1 MTPRPDDKPP
11 LLMFAAAALLGIA
24 VLGGGLWYKLDQP
37 APAAPP
43 AESEPD
49 PGQAMVKQ
57 PRPEF
62 ALADL
67 AGAHRALKEWDGKV
81 LAVNFWATWCPP
93 CKREIPSFN
102 ALQQEFGAAGLQFI
116 GVAVDDHGAVQDY
129 VRTTRIDYPV
139 LVGDETH
146 TIAIAEQYGNIAGVM
161 PYTVIVDRSG
171 RIAYVHYGELHED
184 LARQVI
190 KSLL

>member
-1 MTPRPDDKPP
+1 MTPRPDDIPP
-11 LLMFAAAALLGIA
+11 LLMFAAGALLGIA
-24 VLGGGLWYKLDQP
+24 VLGGGRWFMLHQP
-37 APAAPP
+37 APTARP

-57 PRPEF
+57 LRPEF

-67 AGAHRALKEWDGKV
+67 GGAEFLLQGVEARDLAFAGWAPSGPEIHNQHFAVPFFDRAL
-81 LAVNFWATWCPP
+81 
-93 CKREIPSFN
+93 
-102 ALQQEFGAAGLQFI
+102 GAAGLQFI

-129 VRTTRIDYPV
+129 VRTTRLDYPV
-139 LVGDETH
+139 LVGAEPH
-146 TIAIAEQYGNIAGVM
+146 TLAIAEPYGNLAGVL
-161 PYTVIVDRSG
+161 PSTVIVDRRG

-190 KSLL
+190 SSLL

>member
-37 APAAPP
+37 TPAAPP

-67 AGAHRALKEWDGKV
+67 GGAQRAVKEWDGKV
-81 LAVNFWATWCPP
+81 LVVNFWATWCPP

-102 ALQQEFGAAGLQFI
+102 ALQQEFGAAGLQFV

-139 LVGDETH
+139 LVGAETH
-146 TIAIAEQYGNIAGVM
+146 TIAIAEQYGNLAGVM

-190 KSLL
+190 SSLL

>member
-24 VLGGGLWYKLDQP
+24 VLGGGLWYKLHQP
-37 APAAPP
+37 APTARP

-57 PRPEF
+57 LRPEF
-62 ALADL
+62 ALAAL
-67 AGAHRALKEWDGKV
+67 GGAQRAVKEWDGKV
-81 LAVNFWATWCPP
+81 LVVTFWATRGPH
-93 CKREIPSFN
+93 CKREITCFF

-116 GVAVDDHGAVQDY
+116 GVAGDDHGAVQDY

-139 LVGDETH
+139 LVGAETH
-146 TIAIAEQYGNIAGVM
+146 TIAIAEQYGNLAGVM

-190 KSLL
+190 SSLL

>member
-37 APAAPP
+37 TPAAPP
-43 AESEPD
+43 AEAEPD

-57 PRPEF
+57 PRPEV

-67 AGAHRALKEWDGKV
+67 GGAQRAVKDWDGKV
-81 LAVNFWATWCPP
+81 LGVNFWATWCPP
-93 CKREIPSFN
+93 CTRAIPSFN
-102 ALQQEFGAAGLQFI
+102 ALPQDVGAAGLLFS

-129 VRTTRIDYPV
+129 V
-139 LVGDETH
+139 
-146 TIAIAEQYGNIAGVM
+146 
-161 PYTVIVDRSG
+161 
-171 RIAYVHYGELHED
+171 
-184 LARQVI
+184 
-190 KSLL
+190 

>member
-1 MTPRPDDKPP
+1 
-11 LLMFAAAALLGIA
+11 MFAAAAVLGFA
-24 VLGGGLWYKLDQP
+24 VLGGGRWYKLHLP
-37 APAAPP
+37 APTARP

-49 PGQAMVKQ
+49 PGKAMVKQ
-57 PRPEF
+57 LRHEI

-67 AGAHRALKEWDGKV
+67 GGAQRAVKEWDCKV
-81 LAVNFWATWCPP
+81 FFVNFWATWCPP

-139 LVGDETH
+139 LVGAETH
-146 TIAIAEQYGNIAGVM
+146 TIAIAEQFGNLAGVM
-161 PYTVIVDRSG
+161 PYTVNVDRSG

-190 KSLL
+190 SSLL